1 MIMFYRF
8 VIIEEVCNCK
18 NLYCYYLIELSRN
31 TIEEIRMKKPKL
43 NQSIKTNKNNI
54 LYLI

>member
-1 MIMFYRF
+1 MFYRF

-31 TIEEIRMKKPKL
+31 TIEEIRMKKT
-43 NQSIKTNKNNI
+43 KTKPVHQNKQK
-54 LYLI
+54 